1 MKFLV
6 ICLFLITNAYADS
19 IKVRVNPE
27 NPLINETF
35 NVDFIIDT
43 KEEGEPI
50 ISFNPLGV
58 DVVSRSEV
66 GTSTRM
72 TIINGERTIER
83 SLSVTYELMPSK
95 SGTIFLRDISVE
107 INGNVI
113 KHKTVRISVL
123 KKAKETKKIFVKA
136 EVSKNKVYVGESIVV
151 RYYLYNRADIPLAG
165 TDIRKFPKLDK
176 FLKRFHQEPMSLERV
191 QFDGKMYSRRIM
203 YTAQLFGEK
212 PGVYKIDPINMK
224 VSYSR
229 RGNPFGGFGGFNLQ
243 IGRPQSTT
251 ISSTPVEI
259 EVISLPAEGM
269 KPHFSGLVG
278 DHSFNLKVNKNKF
291 IANEPIELTLN
302 IEGEGALELFEAPI
316 LLSHENIEEFEKTND
331 LAIKKNFTAQ
341 KVIDYT
347 YLGRG
352 DVNLENIEVPISYFD
367 PESET
372 YKTKKLK
379 IGNIKVAGIGQQNT
393 RQFTKNEPKVKPST
407 LPVPSI
413 QVKPYEFKPIFKLA
427 NTFIYGIK
435 EIFIA
440 TSFLLFLFTGFLGIK
455 YFKSKVPKELSV
467 FDTIYKKGVNY
478 SNLYKVLNLTGNEGQ
493 MENIVNSLNVS
504 EPAKQYFKN
513 LVESFNDDFSTS
525 KSDKVVRI
533 EKRYFK
539 ELENMLNNQVND

>member
-6 ICLFLITNAYADS
+6 IFLFLITNAFADS
-19 IKVRVNPE
+19 IKVKVNPE

-35 NVDFIIDT
+35 NVEFIIDT

-72 TIINGERTIER
+72 TIINGESTIER

-95 SGTIFLRDISVE
+95 SGTVFLRDISVE
-107 INGNVI
+107 INGTVI

-123 KKAKETKKIFVKA
+123 TKAKETKKIFVKA
-136 EVSKNKVYVGESIVV
+136 EVSKNKVFVGESIVV

-176 FLKRFHQEPMSLERV
+176 FLKRFHQEPMSLQRV

-212 PGVYKIDPINMK
+212 PGIYKVDPINMK

-243 IGRPQSTT
+243 IGRPQTTT

-259 EVISLPAEGM
+259 EVMSLPAEGM
-269 KPHFSGLVG
+269 KPHFTGLVG
-278 DHSFNLKVNKNKF
+278 EHEFNLKVNKNKF

-331 LAIKKNFTAQ
+331 LVIKKNFTAQ
-341 KVIDYT
+341 KVINYT

-352 DVNLENIEVPISYFD
+352 DVNLENVEVPISYFD
-367 PESET
+367 PEVKL
-372 YKTKKLK
+372 YKTKVLK

-393 RQFTKNEPKVKPST
+393 RKFTKNEPKENPSS
-407 LPVPSI
+407 LPVPS
-413 QVKPYEFKPIFKLA
+413 VKITSYQFKPILKFV

-440 TSFLLFLFTGFLGIK
+440 VSFLLLSLVGLLSFR
-455 YFKSKVPKELSV
+455 YFKNKIPKELSV

-478 SNLYKVLNLTGNEGQ
+478 SNLYKVLNLTGDEGQ
-493 MENIVNSLNVS
+493 MENIVDNLNVS
-504 EPAKQYFKN
+504 NSAKQYFKS
-513 LVESFNDDFSTS
+513 LVESFNDDFSTN

-539 ELENMLNNQVND
+539 ELENMLNNQMNE